1 MFAKARRAVM
11 KLAEGSTTEPG
22 PDAQTFRFGP
32 PLLLDSFLGS
42 LVQHKYAKGVL
53 FGFFTVHCVH
63 R

>member
-1 MFAKARRAVM
+1 M
-11 KLAEGSTTEPG
+11 KLVEGSTTEPG

-32 PLLLDSFLGS
+32 PFLLDSFLGS
-42 LVQHKYAKGVL
+42 LVQHEYAKGVL